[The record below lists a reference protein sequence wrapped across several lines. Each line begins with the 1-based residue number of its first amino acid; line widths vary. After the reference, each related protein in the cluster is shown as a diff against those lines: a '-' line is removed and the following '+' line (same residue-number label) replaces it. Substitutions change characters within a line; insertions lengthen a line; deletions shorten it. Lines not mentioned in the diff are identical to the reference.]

1 MKKYCPDFSPGSFTC
16 DDIIKLLGEIPP
28 ELRPDSRKT
37 NRLLLSLAYSS
48 GSLDKALHIFEKIQ
62 LVPES
67 DVPGHER
74 IFSVV
79 TRRDIFNPDIQKS
92 CGLVPMPELNG
103 KRYCQPVSESVFVPL
118 TSRYPEVAFQR
129 AVNTLS
135 EPFQRAAALHCD
147 NLPANREVALSCK
160 HDHILSDDIFFD
172 EIANIHYPREII
184 DPLSTAVIL
193 MGLKEFAGHRLSIR
207 DFTALLN
214 EEKMNIIRRKKAIE
228 KILENQIAL

>member
-1 MKKYCPDFSPGSFTC
+1 
-16 DDIIKLLGEIPP
+16 
-28 ELRPDSRKT
+28 
-37 NRLLLSLAYSS
+37 
-48 GSLDKALHIFEKIQ
+48 
-62 LVPES
+62 
-67 DVPGHER
+67 
-74 IFSVV
+74 
-79 TRRDIFNPDIQKS
+79 
-92 CGLVPMPELNG
+92 MPELNG

-118 TSRYPEVAFQR
+118 TSRYPEVAFQL

-135 EPFQRAAALHCD
+135 EPFQQAAALHCD

-193 MGLKEFAGHRLSIR
+193 MGLKEFAGHRLSIS